1 MTKFYSSFLLT
12 GLLFTLVA
20 CAEPN
25 KQAADDSTDRM
36 CVAGYVQNTN
46 NSGTLEIYTKSGVI
60 DEIQTMTDVS
70 SETADDITEQLGVC

>member
-12 GLLFTLVA
+12 GLLFTLAA
-20 CAEPN
+20 CAESG
-25 KQAADDSTDRM
+25 KQATVNTADRT

-46 NSGTLEIYTKSGVI
+46 NSGTLEIYTKSGII

-70 SETADDITEQLGVC
+70 SETADDITKQLGIC